1 MCVSPIHLGLRC
13 LRALA
18 PCRIT
23 DNGVIAWRTRG
34 DAEPKRLIDFG
45 AISAVTRIDYS
56 ICAVAGVAC

>member
-1 MCVSPIHLGLRC
+1 MCASSIHLGLGC

-34 DAEPKRLIDFG
+34 DPGPKRLIYFG
-45 AISAVTRIDYS
+45 AISAVTRIDLS
-56 ICAVAGVAC
+56 IFAVAGVAC